1 MSNPGDLDAS
11 FNNGGVN
18 IIGIG
23 GGVQTV
29 STLIDDISKNIIG
42 LAASF
47 SPTSYAINLFKINPI
62 DGSLNQQPSAN
73 FGQSAN
79 GTKATSMSIVYSPS
93 QEIFVVGDAS
103 SNPHQFFI
111 ARRQLVNLSLITCVP
126 ISYISIPTTT
136 SARVTSSLF
145 DNFGLVIGGSSTISS
160 GAPTYSSFTL
170 HRRTVSRT
178 TTSYDTTF
186 GMSGLTRTNF
196 GGVSAINA
204 LKKMP
209 DGKIIAVGYAATT
222 VGGPNYFA
230 LARYTSNGRIDTSF
244 GTNGNGTVTTDFSD
258 YYSNAYAYSIEIDS
272 SNNLV
277 VVGKATTSTNRDDI
291 ALARYDS
298 SGILDP
304 TFGSGGKLTA
314 NLNNDNCVAKSVKID
329 SKGRIVLA
337 GYIIQQSVK
346 NLLTLRCTSTGQT
359 DTTFGTN
366 GYVVTVFRGY
376 GDSEFNSL
384 LIDASNNITMGGYSY
399 SNNARTEVPVVV
411 RYIGDSKPVP
421 LLPQPPI
428 VRPTISLNYAYSNN
442 SPPAFSDNSKIFY
455 KPNSGSSCEG
465 GTTKNARHK
474 SYKT

>member
-42 LAASF
+42 LVASF

-62 DGSLNQQPSAN
+62 DGSLNPTTLN

-79 GTKATSMSIVYSPS
+79 WTKATSMSIVYSPS

-103 SNPHQFFI
+103 SNPNQFFI
-111 ARRQLVNLSLITCVP
+111 ARRQLVNLSLITGVP
-126 ISYISIPTTT
+126 ISYISIPNTT

-145 DNFGLVIGGSSTISS
+145 DNVGLVIGGSSTISS

-170 HRRTVSRT
+170 HRRTVGRT
-178 TTSYDTTF
+178 TTSNDTSF
-186 GMSGLTRTNF
+186 GTSGLTRTDF

-204 LKKMP
+204 LQKMP

-230 LARYTSNGRIDTSF
+230 LARYNSNGTLDASF
-244 GTNGNGTVTTDFSD
+244 GTVTTDFSN

-272 SNNLV
+272 NNKLV

-291 ALARYDS
+291 ALARYNSD
-298 SGILDP
+298 GTLDQ
-304 TFGSGGKLTA
+304 TFGSGGKMTA

-329 SKGRIVLA
+329 SKGRIVIS
-337 GYIIQQSVK
+337 GYIIQQSVR
-346 NLLTLRCTSTGQT
+346 NFLTMRCTSTGQT

-376 GDSEFNSL
+376 GNSEFNSL
-384 LIDASNNITMGGYSY
+384 LIDASNNITISGYSY
-399 SNNARTEVPVVV
+399 SNNARTELPVVM
-411 RYIGDSKPVP
+411 RYIGDSKPAP
-421 LLPQPPI
+421 LPPPI
-428 VRPTISLNYAYSNN
+428 VRPTVSLNYAYSNN

-465 GTTKNARHK
+465 GGTTKNARHK

>member
-18 IIGIG
+18 VIGIG
-23 GGVQTV
+23 GAQTV
-29 STLIDDISKNIIG
+29 SILFDDNKQNIIG
-42 LAASF
+42 LAAAF
-47 SPTSYAINLFKINPI
+47 SPTSYAINLFKIRTI
-62 DGSLNQQPSAN
+62 DGNLNQTSAI
-73 FGQSAN
+73 FGSTIN
-79 GTKATSMSIVYSPS
+79 WTKATSMSIVYSPN

-103 SNPHQFFI
+103 SNPNQFFI
-111 ARRQLVNLSLITCVP
+111 ARRQLVNLSLITGVP
-126 ISYISIPTTT
+126 ISYISIPNTT
-136 SARVTSSLF
+136 STKVTSSLF
-145 DNFGLVIGGSSTISS
+145 DNVGLVIGGSSTTSS
-160 GAPTYSSFTL
+160 SAPTYSSFTL
-170 HRRTVSRT
+170 HRRTVGTS
-178 TTSYDTTF
+178 TTSIDNSF
-186 GMSGLTRTNF
+186 GTSGLIRTDF

-230 LARYTSNGRIDTSF
+230 LARYNSNGTLDTSF
-244 GTNGNGTVTTDFSD
+244 GTNRNGKVTTDFSN

-304 TFGSGGKLTA
+304 TFGSGGKLTS

-329 SKGRIVLA
+329 SKGRIVIA

-366 GYVVTVFRGY
+366 GYVVTVIRGT
-376 GDSEFNSL
+376 GNSEFNSL
-384 LIDASNNITMGGYSY
+384 LIDASNNITISGYIYSI
-399 SNNARTEVPVVV
+399 SNNTTLPVVA

-421 LLPQPPI
+421 LPPQPPI

-455 KPNSGSSCEG
+455 KPNSVSSCEGG